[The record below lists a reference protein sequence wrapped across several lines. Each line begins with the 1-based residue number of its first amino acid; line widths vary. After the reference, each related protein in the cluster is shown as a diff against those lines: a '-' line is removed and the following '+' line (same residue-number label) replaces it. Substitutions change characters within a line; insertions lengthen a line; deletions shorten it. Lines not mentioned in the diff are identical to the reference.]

1 MASGFSVYAAN
12 KILDKVLKDTAFTTP
27 TSYWVALFTHPTQAA
42 TYLRAN
48 DIVSAAEVSTSGT
61 GYARVEVRGSTGIIW
76 GAASAGS
83 ASQNLEVS
91 FSQASSSWGTVY
103 TVALL
108 DAATNGNVWAY
119 ADLSPSRTIASPDVF
134 RVPAGQFIITL

>member
-12 KILDKVLKDTAFTTP
+12 RLLDKVLRDTAFTTP

-48 DIVSAAEVSTSGT
+48 DAGSAVEVSTTST
-61 GYARVEVRGSTGIIW
+61 GYARQEVRGSTGITW
-76 GAASAGS
+76 AAASGGS
-83 ASQNLEVS
+83 TAQSLEIT
-91 FSQASSSWGTVY
+91 FSQALASWGTVY
-103 TVALL
+103 TVALM
-108 DAATNGNVWAY
+108 DAAIGGNVWAY
-119 ADLSPSRTIASPDVF
+119 SDLSPPRGISSPDIF